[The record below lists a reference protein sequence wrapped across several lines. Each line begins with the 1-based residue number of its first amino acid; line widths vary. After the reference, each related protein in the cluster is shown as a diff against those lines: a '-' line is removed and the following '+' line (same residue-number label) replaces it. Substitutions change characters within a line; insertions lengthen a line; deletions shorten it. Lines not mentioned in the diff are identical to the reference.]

1 MQITMRQLVD
11 GWQALQKLGTVQAGQ
26 GLTLKQ
32 AFWIGKLATAGETEI
47 KQLDALRMKL
57 FEVYGE
63 TVDDQQRIKE
73 AHIAE
78 FTRQIEE
85 MLDSTI
91 DLPGKPISI
100 EDLDDRLPLTAA
112 DLVRLNWLI
121 VDFVRKEREDPPRTG
136 TAGYIA
142 GTGTA

>member
-32 AFWIGKLATAGETEI
+32 AYWIGKLATAGEAEI

-63 TVDDQQRIKE
+63 TIDVKVDETTTRQERRIKE
-73 AHIAE
+73 EHIAD
-78 FTRQIEE
+78 FTRQVEE
-85 MLDSTI
+85 MLDSKI
-91 DLPGKPISI
+91 DLPGQPISI
-100 EDLDDRLPLTAA
+100 NDLNDNLPLYAA
-112 DLVRLNWLI
+112 DLVRLDWLI
-121 VDFVRKEREDPPRTG
+121 TEG
-136 TAGYIA
+136 
-142 GTGTA
+142 

>member
-11 GWQALQKLGTVQAGQ
+11 GWQALQKLGTVHAGQ

-32 AFWIGKLATAGETEI
+32 AFWIGKLATAGEAEI

-63 TVDDQQRIKE
+63 TVDDQMRIKE
-73 AHIAE
+73 EHIAE
-78 FTRQIEE
+78 FTRQVEE

-91 DLPGKPISI
+91 ELPGQPVSI
-100 EDLDDRLPLTAA
+100 DDLNDNLPLSAA

-121 VDFVRKEREDPPRTG
+121 TEG
-136 TAGYIA
+136 
-142 GTGTA
+142 

>member
-26 GLTLKQ
+26 GLTIKQ
-32 AFWIGKLATAGETEI
+32 AYWIGKVATAGESEI
-47 KQLDALRMKL
+47 KQLDALRIKL
-57 FEVYGE
+57 FEAFGE
-63 TVDDQQRIKE
+63 TVDDQHRIKE
-73 AHIAE
+73 EHIAE

-91 DLPGKPISI
+91 ELPGRPMSI
-100 EDLDDRLPLTAA
+100 EDLDDKLPLTAA

-121 VDFVRKEREDPPRTG
+121 TEG
-136 TAGYIA
+136 
-142 GTGTA
+142 

>member
-32 AFWIGKLATAGETEI
+32 AYWIGKLATAGESEI
-47 KQLDALRMKL
+47 KQLDTLRMKL
-57 FEVYGE
+57 FETFGE
-63 TVDDQQRIKE
+63 TVDVKNGEVTRQEQRIKE
-73 AHIAE
+73 EHIVE

-91 DLPGKPISI
+91 DLPGRPMSL
-100 EDLDDRLPLTAA
+100 EDLDDKLPLTAA

-121 VDFVRKEREDPPRTG
+121 TEG
-136 TAGYIA
+136 
-142 GTGTA
+142 

>member
-32 AFWIGKLATAGETEI
+32 AYWIGKLATAGESEI
-47 KQLDALRMKL
+47 KQLDALRMNL

-63 TVDDQQRIKE
+63 TVDDQMRIKE
-73 AHIAE
+73 EHIGE
-78 FTRQIEE
+78 FTRQVEE
-85 MLDSTI
+85 MLDSKI
-91 DLPGKPISI
+91 DLPGQPISI
-100 EDLDDRLPLTAA
+100 NDLNDNLPLSAA

-121 VDFVRKEREDPPRTG
+121 TEG
-136 TAGYIA
+136 
-142 GTGTA
+142 

>member
-32 AFWIGKLATAGETEI
+32 AYWIGKLATAGESEI

-57 FEVYGE
+57 FETFGE
-63 TVDDQQRIKE
+63 TVDDQHRIKE
-73 AHIAE
+73 EHISE
-78 FTRQIEE
+78 FTQQIEE
-85 MLDSTI
+85 MLDSKI
-91 DLPGKPISI
+91 DLPGQPISI

-121 VDFVRKEREDPPRTG
+121 TEG
-136 TAGYIA
+136 
-142 GTGTA
+142 

>member
-32 AFWIGKLATAGETEI
+32 AYWIGKLATAGESEI
-47 KQLDALRMKL
+47 KQLDTLRMKL
-57 FEVYGE
+57 FEAFGE

-73 AHIAE
+73 EHIVE

-91 DLPGKPISI
+91 DLPGRPMSI
-100 EDLDDRLPLTAA
+100 EELDDKLPLTAA

-121 VDFVRKEREDPPRTG
+121 TEG
-136 TAGYIA
+136 
-142 GTGTA
+142 

>member
-32 AFWIGKLATAGETEI
+32 AYWIGKLATAGESEM
-47 KQLDALRMKL
+47 KQLDTLRMKL
-57 FEVYGE
+57 FETFGE
-63 TVDDQQRIKE
+63 TVDVKADETTTRQEQRIKE
-73 AHIAE
+73 EHIGE

-91 DLPGKPISI
+91 DLPGRPMSL
-100 EDLDDRLPLTAA
+100 EDLDDKLPLTAA

-121 VDFVRKEREDPPRTG
+121 TEG
-136 TAGYIA
+136 
-142 GTGTA
+142 

>member
-11 GWQALQKLGTVQAGQ
+11 GWQALQKLGTVHAGQ

-32 AFWIGKLATAGETEI
+32 AFWIGKLATAGEAEI

-63 TVDDQQRIKE
+63 TVDDQMRIKGE
-73 AHIAE
+73 HIAD
-78 FTRQIEE
+78 FTRQVEE
-85 MLDSTI
+85 MLDSSI
-91 DLPGKPISI
+91 DLPGQPIWI
-100 EDLDDRLPLTAA
+100 DELDDNLPLSAA

-121 VDFVRKEREDPPRTG
+121 TEG
-136 TAGYIA
+136 
-142 GTGTA
+142 

>member
-32 AFWIGKLATAGETEI
+32 AFWIGKLATAGEAEI

-57 FEVYGE
+57 FAVYGE

-73 AHIAE
+73 EHIAD
-78 FTRQIEE
+78 FTRQVEE
-85 MLDSTI
+85 MLDSKI
-91 DLPGKPISI
+91 DLPGQPISI
-100 EDLDDRLPLTAA
+100 DDLNDNLPLSAA
-112 DLVRLNWLI
+112 DLVRLDWLI
-121 VDFVRKEREDPPRTG
+121 TEADNGEL
-136 TAGYIA
+136 
-142 GTGTA
+142 

>member
-32 AFWIGKLATAGETEI
+32 AFWIGKLSTAGEAEI

-57 FEVYGE
+57 FEAYGE
-63 TVDDQQRIKE
+63 TVDDQMRIKE
-73 AHIAE
+73 EHVGE
-78 FTRQIEE
+78 FTRQVEE
-85 MLDSTI
+85 MLDSKI
-91 DLPGKPISI
+91 DLPGQPISI
-100 EDLDDRLPLTAA
+100 NDLNDNLPLYAA

-121 VDFVRKEREDPPRTG
+121 TEG
-136 TAGYIA
+136 
-142 GTGTA
+142 

>member
-32 AFWIGKLATAGETEI
+32 AYWIGKLATTGETEI
-47 KQLDALRMKL
+47 KQLDALRMNL
-57 FEVYGE
+57 FEAYGE

-73 AHIAE
+73 EHIAD
-78 FTRQIEE
+78 FTRQVEE
-85 MLDSTI
+85 MLDSKI
-91 DLPGKPISI
+91 DLPGQPISI
-100 EDLDDRLPLTAA
+100 NDLNDNLPLSAA

-121 VDFVRKEREDPPRTG
+121 TEG
-136 TAGYIA
+136 
-142 GTGTA
+142 

>member
-1 MQITMRQLVD
+1 MRITMRQLVD

-32 AFWIGKLATAGETEI
+32 AFWIGKLATAGEAEI

-63 TVDDQQRIKE
+63 RVDDQMRIKE
-73 AHIAE
+73 ERIAD
-78 FTRQIEE
+78 FTRQMEE

-91 DLPGKPISI
+91 ELPGQPISI
-100 EDLDDRLPLTAA
+100 DDLNDNLPLSAA

-121 VDFVRKEREDPPRTG
+121 TEG
-136 TAGYIA
+136 
-142 GTGTA
+142 